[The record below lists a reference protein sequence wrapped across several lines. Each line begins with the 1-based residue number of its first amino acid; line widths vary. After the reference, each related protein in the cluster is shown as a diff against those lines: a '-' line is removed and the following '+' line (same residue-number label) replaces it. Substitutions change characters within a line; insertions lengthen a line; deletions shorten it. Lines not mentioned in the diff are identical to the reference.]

1 MSLKEKTEAIKMKAK
16 EVKGKIV
23 DGTKKVGKA
32 VVKVAETNP
41 GAVVTLAFSVGGA
54 IIGMITGAANAESR
68 KYEMCKVEDEV
79 TGLDYLTSHP
89 LTNSEI
95 LELSDR
101 MVDGQ
106 TTGEA
111 LENMGVLRNEKK
123 RR

>member
-1 MSLKEKTEAIKMKAK
+1 MSLKEKTDAMKEKAK

-23 DGTKKVGKA
+23 NGAKA
-32 VVKVAETNP
+32 VGNGFVKVAESNP
-41 GAVVTLAFSVGGA
+41 GAIITLGFSIGGA
-54 IIGMITGAANAESR
+54 IIGVISGTANAESR

-79 TGLDYLTSHP
+79 TGLNYMTKHP

-95 LELSDR
+95 LELSER

-111 LENMGVLRNEKK
+111 LDNMGVLRNE
-123 RR
+123 